1 MTSRMHVCQDEYTP
15 GASVRKGLTRSE
27 DMRVSS
33 ARVRRRKLEV
43 CRLSL
48 RGRRRITGGH
58 RGMQILPVVG
68 QSSTRFR
75 KTCRST

>member
-1 MTSRMHVCQDEYTP
+1 M
-15 GASVRKGLTRSE
+15 RKGLTRSE